1 MIEKSKALPILRQ
14 VLGSEKKTSKD
25 EYYYKCPSCDHHKRK
40 LAVNI
45 HKNAFHCWICDYRG
59 RSIRRLIRRFGSFLH
74 IQRWDQI
81 VGRFDLRN
89 FEDLFSELENIE
101 HIPKLDLP
109 QEFISLTSATAPKTA
124 VYAMRYLKNRGIS
137 YEDIVRWKIGYCF
150 EGNYRN
156 RIIIPSFDDDGDAN
170 YFIARSYNGDS
181 YKYKNPEASKDVVF
195 NELFVDWNDDLVI
208 VEGVF
213 DAIVAGNAVPILGST
228 LRSDARLIRKIVF
241 NDTPVYLAL
250 DPDAATKERKIIET
264 LLRYDVELYKIDV
277 SGYEDVGAMPKEVF
291 LERKKNA
298 AFIDRDNYLLLNLLS
313 AV

>member
-1 MIEKSKALPILRQ
+1 MDKTAAKKILHDALGRCSDK
-14 VLGSEKKTSKD
+14 GD
-25 EYYYKCPSCDHHKRK
+25 ELLFQCPACDHHKRK
-40 LAVNI
+40 LSVNLD
-45 HKNAFHCWICDYRG
+45 KNVFKCWICDYRG
-59 RSIRRLIRRFGSFLH
+59 RNIRRLVRRFGSFLH
-74 IQRWDQI
+74 IQRWDQV
-81 VGRFDLRN
+81 VGHFDLRN

-101 HIPKLDLP
+101 HIPKMDLP

-124 VYAMRYLKNRGIS
+124 VYATRYLKNRGIS

-150 EGNYRN
+150 DGNYRN
-156 RIIIPSFDDDGDAN
+156 RIIVPSFDDDGDAN

-195 NELFVDWNDDLVI
+195 NELFVDWNEDLI
-208 VEGVF
+208 LVEGVF

-228 LRSDARLIRKIVF
+228 LRTNSRLMRKIVF
-241 NDTPVYLAL
+241 NDTPVYMAL
-250 DPDAATKERKIIET
+250 DPDVAAKERKIIET

-277 SGYEDVGAMPKEVF
+277 SGYEDVGAMPGEVF